1 MLIVVFATGEEENH
15 ADWIE
20 GLAILL
26 AVVIV
31 VFVTAFNDWTKEKQF
46 RGLQVQP
53 FSLCPIVEV
62 SVSVPPIIRIRV
74 SRIQVPTGNI

>member
-1 MLIVVFATGEEENH
+1 LCSGEEENH

-46 RGLQVQP
+46 RGLQV
-53 FSLCPIVEV
+53 STLI
-62 SVSVPPIIRIRV
+62 SVASF
-74 SRIQVPTGNI
+74 

>member
-1 MLIVVFATGEEENH
+1 LAPRIRIRIEIIKGVCVCSGEEENH

-46 RGLQVQP
+46 RGLQVSTRSSY
-53 FSLCPIVEV
+53 SLIKAV
-62 SVSVPPIIRIRV
+62 
-74 SRIQVPTGNI
+74 

>member
-1 MLIVVFATGEEENH
+1 VCAGEEENH

-46 RGLQVQP
+46 RGLQVSTHLSN
-53 FSLCPIVEV
+53 SLIKAV
-62 SVSVPPIIRIRV
+62 
-74 SRIQVPTGNI
+74 